1 MPWAALP
8 RWRRVKARQEHQ
20 AAVCPSTGGLVTKSI
35 SVGINCFGS
44 RAYCSWAILSSQWM
58 KDVKTVCCECKR
70 QEAGRKAALFSGHA
84 PIGGATSLVAAPQDH
99 HHGSSQVRGRSI
111 ASEESFAQSVALPHP
126 VGLIQMDPRRR
137 EARPARA
144 HHPPTAST
152 HSGLQPLPGIFFFF
166 FFFFHEP

>member
-1 MPWAALP
+1 
-8 RWRRVKARQEHQ
+8 
-20 AAVCPSTGGLVTKSI
+20 
-35 SVGINCFGS
+35 
-44 RAYCSWAILSSQWM
+44 M

-84 PIGGATSLVAAPQDH
+84 RIGGAISLVAVPQDH

-111 ASEESFAQSVALPHP
+111 ASEESFAQSVVLPHP

-144 HHPPTAST
+144 HHPPAAAPTRGCSPCL
-152 HSGLQPLPGIFFFF
+152 GFFFF
-166 FFFFHEP
+166 FFMNLNSLKVLRHKMINSRFFGVSLCMVFTGCS